1 MTAAAWVVIPIS
13 HKLEIPGIVSTTCCS
28 AGRKGASLFLSVLF
42 DAAPMGDR
50 QLIAG

>member
-13 HKLEIPGIVSTTCCS
+13 HKLEIPGIVSATCCS
-28 AGRKGASLFLSVLF
+28 AGGKGASLFLSVLF